1 MTYQNT
7 SEQFPAGATDPGTN
21 IAALPL
27 SIARGVLRFVGSFFG
42 GIWTSMMKAAEA
54 SSRVH
59 QVEALQ
65 AKSDEELARMGIKRD
80 MIAQHVFRD
89 LFYA

>member
-1 MTYQNT
+1 
-7 SEQFPAGATDPGTN
+7 
-21 IAALPL
+21 
-27 SIARGVLRFVGSFFG
+27 
-42 GIWTSMMKAAEA
+42 MMKAAEA

-80 MIAQHVFRD
+80 MIAHHVFRD